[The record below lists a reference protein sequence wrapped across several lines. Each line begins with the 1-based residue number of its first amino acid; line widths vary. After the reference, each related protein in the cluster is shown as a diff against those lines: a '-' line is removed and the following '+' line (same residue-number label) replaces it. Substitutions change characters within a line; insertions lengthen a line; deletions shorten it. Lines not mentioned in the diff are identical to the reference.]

1 MRNLLLAIFVVGQTL
16 ILLPSQAQIVRES
29 EQKVNNPISISSE
42 EIPNPNTNLSDQSS
56 TASNSSDD
64 AKVIT
69 ADSKAGVAPAVI
81 QSNTRIPIQ
90 SRIFNHPAM
99 RQ

>member
-1 MRNLLLAIFVVGQTL
+1 MRNFLLAICVVSQTL
-16 ILLPSQAQIVRES
+16 ILLPSHAQIVRES
-29 EQKVNNPISISSE
+29 DQKANNPVSISSE
-42 EIPNPNTNLSDQSS
+42 EIPHTNTTLADKPS
-56 TASNSSDD
+56 TASNSGDD

-81 QSNTRIPIQ
+81 QINTRIPIQ